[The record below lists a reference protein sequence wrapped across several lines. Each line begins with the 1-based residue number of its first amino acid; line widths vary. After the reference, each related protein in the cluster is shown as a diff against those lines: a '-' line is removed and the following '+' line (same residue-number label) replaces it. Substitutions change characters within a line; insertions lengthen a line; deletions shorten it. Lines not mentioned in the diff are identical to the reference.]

1 MKRLISLFVTVLIIV
16 SAVPASVVS
25 SGATTDPAAN
35 YVVQTAPN
43 EDADI
48 RMWFQHP
55 NVKVRQEDTASTGK
69 NTYSVYM
76 AKNEYQ
82 GAQVTL
88 YSPNVTKSMISA
100 NITPF
105 TAMDGSGAAMS
116 ADVYYEFYIKCEDLD
131 VTDVYG
137 VNSASQSFIKN
148 GMIPDAM
155 AKVSDIN
162 RQAGAGK
169 FTLTAGKTQTLY
181 IKIKSESDTPSGW
194 YSAQFNVTNTA
205 GQVIKTAT
213 VYANVWDFEIP
224 EETHLQTGYYLN
236 YAAYGSDAAYKNA
249 YDYLLDNRIC
259 AFHIP
264 GEINSSNPYLTNPRV
279 NAVAVQ
285 GRDSYAC
292 NLTGAEIRDIYDD
305 LSTMDEWDTVK
316 EKLYFY
322 TCDEP
327 MSKEQ
332 VDGLYAAFGRRYNT
346 LDDVRSAY
354 NRVKGG
360 WPEDPYCLVAFHENH
375 PYPPVYDKNTAYVAS
390 TGRYLQSDDHSG
402 RFDNVADAV
411 QGMMD
416 EGTCSVWCV
425 QPYFYTPASV
435 LSSAG
440 YTGNNYN
447 DVKMRSM
454 NGIISGFSL
463 EYNSIINGGNYF
475 NWDSKYGSF
484 SYRLKNYQDAQ
495 AAQGKNVKLWNYV
508 CGNEVAYTYCNHVIE
523 NTGLQEEILFWQ
535 TMQTG
540 ATGFLYYGANLWNEN
555 SSTCGVEGSS
565 VAYDGSTASGV
576 WNVNRYVGGRGNY
589 NIYGNGV
596 ILYGKDVKVALRIGS
611 TTQPLGTVRVEH
623 IRDGIEDYEMLY
635 MYREAYGET
644 AMNDMISKVSA
655 NVVNYLSMPAF
666 NRSAYPSSMTNE
678 DVFAAV
684 RIELGN
690 ALENASSEQPHEHTW
705 DAGVVTVEPTYKSEG
720 VRTYTCAECGE
731 TYTEVI
737 PVLPPKIGD
746 VNGDGVTNMKDI
758 QLLKKFVASTVTID
772 DIVDVN
778 SDIDGDGTIGFKDL
792 RLLKSNLA
800 GS

>member
-1 MKRLISLFVTVLIIV
+1 MKKIISLII
-16 SAVPASVVS
+16 SAVMLASLIPASVIIS
-25 SGATTDPAAN
+25 NATGDPADS
-35 YVVQTAPN
+35 YVVQTAPY
-43 EDADI
+43 EDSDI

-55 NVKVRQEDTASTGK
+55 NVKVRQEDTTPTGK

-82 GAQVTL
+82 GTQVTL
-88 YSPNVTKSMISA
+88 YSPAVTKSLISA
-100 NITPF
+100 NVTPF
-105 TAMDGSGAAMS
+105 TAMDGSGATLS
-116 ADVYYEFYIKCEDLD
+116 ADVYYEFYIKCENLD
-131 VTDVYG
+131 TTGVLG
-137 VNSASQSFIKN
+137 VNDPSQSFIKN

-155 AKVSDIN
+155 AKVADIN
-162 RQAGAGK
+162 RQAAPGK

-181 IKIKSESDTPSGW
+181 IKIKSELETPSGW
-194 YSAQFNVTNTA
+194 YSAQFNVTNSS
-205 GQVIKTAT
+205 GHIVKTAT
-213 VYANVWDFEIP
+213 VYAYVWDFEIP
-224 EETHLQTGYYLN
+224 EATHLQTGYYLN
-236 YAAYGSDAAYKNA
+236 YAAYGSDASYKNA
-249 YDYLLDNRIC
+249 YDFLLDNRIC
-259 AFHIP
+259 AFRIP

-279 NAVAVQ
+279 NSIAIQ
-285 GRDSYAC
+285 GKNSYAC

-305 LSTMDEWDTVK
+305 LSTMDEWDTVR

-327 MSKEQ
+327 MSQEQ
-332 VDGLYAAFGRRYNT
+332 VDALYAAYGRRYNT

-354 NRVKGG
+354 YRVKGG

-375 PYPPVYDKNTAYVAS
+375 PYPTGYDKNTAYDAS

-402 RFDNVADAV
+402 RFDNAADAV
-411 QGMMD
+411 QGMMN

-425 QPYFYTPASV
+425 QPYFYTPAST
-435 LSSAG
+435 LASAG
-440 YTGNNYN
+440 YVGNNYN
-447 DVKMRSM
+447 DLKMRSM

-484 SYRLKNYQDAQ
+484 SYRFNNYKQQQ
-495 AAQGKNVKLWNYV
+495 ALQGKNVKLWNYV
-508 CGNEVAYTYCNHVIE
+508 CGNETAYTYCNHVIE

-576 WNVNRYVGGRGNY
+576 WNVNRYVGGRGNF
-589 NIYGNGV
+589 NVYGNGV
-596 ILYGKDVKVALRIGS
+596 ILYGKDIKVALRIGS

-635 MYREAYGET
+635 MYREAYGEA
-644 AMNDMISKVSA
+644 AMNTLIGKVSS
-655 NVVNYLSMPAF
+655 NVVKYLSMPAF

-684 RIELGN
+684 RRELGD
-690 ALENASSEQPHEHTW
+690 ALESVPSEQPHEHTW
-705 DAGVVTVEPTYKSEG
+705 DAGVVTTEPTYKTTG
-720 VRTYTCAECGE
+720 VRTYTCTGCGE
-731 TYTEVI
+731 TYTEDI

-746 VNGDGVTNMKDI
+746 VNGDGVVNVKDI
-758 QLLKKFVASTVTID
+758 QQLKKFLASTVTIN
-772 DIVDVN
+772 DIADVN
-778 SDIDGDGTIGFKDL
+778 SDIDGDGTIGVKDI
-792 RLLKSNLA
+792 RELKYLVA
-800 GS
+800 G

>member
-1 MKRLISLFVTVLIIV
+1 MKKIISLILTAMMF
-16 SAVPASVVS
+16 ASVLAS
-25 SGATTDPAAN
+25 SVVTADATVDPADS
-35 YVVQTAPN
+35 YVVQTAPY
-43 EDADI
+43 EDTDI

-76 AKNEYQ
+76 AKNEYH

-88 YSPNVTKSMISA
+88 YSPDVTKSLISA
-100 NITPF
+100 EVTPF
-105 TAMDGSGAAMS
+105 TAMDGSGTTLS
-116 ADVYYEFYIKCEDLD
+116 ADVYYEFYIKCENLD
-131 VTDVYG
+131 TTGVFG
-137 VNSASQSFIKN
+137 VNDPAQSIIKN

-155 AKVSDIN
+155 AKVSEIN
-162 RQAGAGK
+162 RRAAPGK

-181 IKIKSESDTPSGW
+181 IKVKSEPDTPSGW
-194 YSAQFNVTNTA
+194 YSAQFNVTDSS

-213 VYANVWDFEIP
+213 VYAYVWDFEIP
-224 EETHLQTGYYLN
+224 EEIHLQTGYYLN
-236 YAAYGSDAAYKNA
+236 YAAYGSDPMYKNA

-279 NAVAVQ
+279 NSIAIQ

-305 LSTMDEWDTVK
+305 LSTMEEWDTVK

-327 MSKEQ
+327 MSQEQ
-332 VDGLYAAFGRRYNT
+332 VDGLYALYGRRYNT
-346 LDDVRSAY
+346 LDNVREAY

-375 PYPPVYDKNTAYVAS
+375 PYPAGYDKNTAYVAS
-390 TGRYLQSDDHSG
+390 TGQYLQSDDHSG

-411 QGMMD
+411 QGMMN

-425 QPYFYTPASV
+425 QPYFYTPAST
-435 LSSAG
+435 LASAG
-440 YTGNNYN
+440 YSGNNWSSL
-447 DVKMRSM
+447 KMRSM
-454 NGIISGFSL
+454 NGTISGFSL

-484 SYRLKNYQDAQ
+484 SYRFNNYKQQQ
-495 AAQGKNVKLWNYV
+495 ALQGKNVKLWNYV
-508 CGNEVAYTYCNHVIE
+508 CGNETAYTYCNHVIE

-555 SSTCGVEGSS
+555 SSTCSAEGSS
-565 VAYDGSTASGV
+565 IAYDGSTVSDL
-576 WNVNRYVGGRGNY
+576 WRVNRYQMANVRGTFNV
-589 NIYGNGV
+589 YGNGV
-596 ILYGKDVKVALRIGS
+596 IIYGKDMKTQLRIGS
-611 TTQPLGTVRVEH
+611 TNEPLGTVRVEH

-635 MYREAYGET
+635 MYREAYGEA
-644 AMNDMISKVSA
+644 AMNTIINKVSS
-655 NVVNYLSMPAF
+655 NVASYLSMPSF

-684 RIELGN
+684 RRELGD
-690 ALENASSEQPHEHTW
+690 AVEAAQTAHEHTW
-705 DAGVVTVEPTYKSEG
+705 DEGVVTVAPTYTTEG
-720 VRTYTCAECGE
+720 EITYTCTECGE
-731 TYTEVI
+731 TYTDVI
-737 PVLPPKIGD
+737 PPLEPMIGD
-746 VNGDGVTNMKDI
+746 VNGDGALNVKDLT
-758 QLLKKFVASTVTID
+758 LLKKYVAGSVSAD
-772 DIVDVN
+772 DVVLVN
-778 SDIDGDGTIGFKDL
+778 CDIDGDEAIGIKDIAALRKLIAGT
-792 RLLKSNLA
+792 
-800 GS
+800 